1 MPLVHTDN
9 SVHHSQTN
17 ETQADVPWIDMSVRH
32 EKSAGTPSESFAFG
46 ALTAAS
52 LRNSHEDMMLAGFSL
67 SGAARA
73 AEAEDAKAKPQLAG
87 NEGEKA
93 KDGADGGQKSAAD
106 GAQETDGESES
117 TGADG
122 TKVRTGP
129 KGVVVEYPDGR
140 TETTD
145 PDGQVTTEYPKEVKN
160 KDGTVTKDYPYDGR
174 KETSGYDEDD
184 PREKETEYPNGRKVT
199 EYKDGHVVTKF
210 EPNDPQKRESE
221 TVSKDGHVTTT
232 RFRDGHTEQVDDR
245 TGEIVK
251 SYPPKN
257 GKPGYNV
264 TIGKDADGN
273 TTVVTGPYQELK
285 SEKE

>member
-1 MPLVHTDN
+1 MAPVQTDT
-9 SVHHSQTN
+9 SVHHHHSN
-17 ETQADVPWIDMSVRH
+17 EINADAPWIDMSVRH
-32 EKSAGTPSESFAFG
+32 EKPAGNQTENFAFG
-46 ALTAAS
+46 ALTAAA
-52 LRNSHEDMMLAGFSL
+52 LRNSHEDSMLAGFSL
-67 SGAARA
+67 SGAGVA
-73 AEAEDAKAKPQLAG
+73 AEAGEAKVRQQVAG
-87 NEGEKA
+87 SEGEKA
-93 KDGADGGQKSAAD
+93 KDGTDGGQKPAAD
-106 GAQETDGESES
+106 APQEPGDDSES
-117 TGADG
+117 VGQDG

-129 KGVVVEYPDGR
+129 KGVVVEYPDGK

-145 PDGQVTTEYPKEVKN
+145 PDGRVTTEYPKEVKN
-160 KDGTVTKDYPYDGR
+160 KDGTVTKEYPYDGR
-174 KETSGYDEDD
+174 KEKSGFDEDD

-199 EYKDGHVVTKF
+199 EYKDGHKVTKF
-210 EPNDPQKRESE
+210 ESNDPQKRESE

-264 TIGKDADGN
+264 TIGKDANGN
-273 TTVVTGPYQELK
+273 TTVVTGPYEELK

>member
-1 MPLVHTDN
+1 MAPVHTDI
-9 SVHHSQTN
+9 SVHRPQTN
-17 ETQADVPWIDMSVRH
+17 EIHDDAPWIDMSVRH
-32 EKSAGTPSESFAFG
+32 EKTAGTQSENFALG
-46 ALTAAS
+46 AMTAAS
-52 LRNSHEDMMLAGFSL
+52 LRNSHEDIMLSGFSL
-67 SGAARA
+67 SGAASRG
-73 AEAEDAKAKPQLAG
+73 EAGDAKAKPQVAG

-93 KDGADGGQKSAAD
+93 KDGAEGGQNAGAD
-106 GAQETDGESES
+106 GVQEPDGESES

-129 KGVVVEYPDGR
+129 KGVVVEYPDGK

-145 PDGQVTTEYPKEVKN
+145 PDGRVTTEHPKEVKN
-160 KDGTVTKDYPYDGR
+160 KDGTVSKEYPYDGR
-174 KETSGYDEDD
+174 KETSGYNEDD

-221 TVSKDGHVTTT
+221 TVSQDGHVTTT

-264 TIGKDADGN
+264 TIGKDVNGN
-273 TTVVTGPYQELK
+273 TTVVTGPYEELK